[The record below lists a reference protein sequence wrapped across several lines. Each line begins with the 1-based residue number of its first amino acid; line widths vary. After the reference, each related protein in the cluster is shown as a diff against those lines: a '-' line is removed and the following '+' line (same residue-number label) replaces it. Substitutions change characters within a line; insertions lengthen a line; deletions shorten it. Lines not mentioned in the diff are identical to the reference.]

1 MRVTK
6 PPGRV
11 GGRIPRGIVVAWIW
25 CGSVVSAL
33 TSPDAACFGAR
44 SFSDRFFPKM
54 TMCGSLRKG
63 VGSGDKASLSEA
75 NDYAAPLADDRNV
88 SPDRRRA
95 CKASPAGGA
104 ARPFHGHACAYQNTG
119 DIYGVWSESGAN
131 ATATAPRPRQASYV
145 PRGPTLTS
153 LAGMKLGACV
163 IAALVGVVC
172 ATTPAPTRTLA
183 VRGDEDKL
191 PAGGLTITEPA
202 QTAQASYY
210 KIAPHE
216 TITFGWNFTSLK
228 ATPTRLYVV
237 ASCSKNGNTYPIAP
251 SPQGIPGDATSVT
264 WYPYGY
270 HIDAQKNGDP
280 DLVVDKYRLMI
291 YDEKGPGGL
300 ANGGEFQPNNMA
312 EFSMYFPMK
321 YTPLSGTCALG

>member
-1 MRVTK
+1 MCIR
-6 PPGRV
+6 
-11 GGRIPRGIVVAWIW
+11 
-25 CGSVVSAL
+25 
-33 TSPDAACFGAR
+33 
-44 SFSDRFFPKM
+44 DR
-54 TMCGSLRKG
+54 
-63 VGSGDKASLSEA
+63 
-75 NDYAAPLADDRNV
+75 
-88 SPDRRRA
+88 
-95 CKASPAGGA
+95 
-104 ARPFHGHACAYQNTG
+104 
-119 DIYGVWSESGAN
+119 
-131 ATATAPRPRQASYV
+131 
-145 PRGPTLTS
+145 
-153 LAGMKLGACV
+153 
-163 IAALVGVVC
+163 
-172 ATTPAPTRTLA
+172 
-183 VRGDEDKL
+183 
-191 PAGGLTITEPA
+191 A

-300 ANGGEFQPNNMA
+300 AKGGEFQPNNMA